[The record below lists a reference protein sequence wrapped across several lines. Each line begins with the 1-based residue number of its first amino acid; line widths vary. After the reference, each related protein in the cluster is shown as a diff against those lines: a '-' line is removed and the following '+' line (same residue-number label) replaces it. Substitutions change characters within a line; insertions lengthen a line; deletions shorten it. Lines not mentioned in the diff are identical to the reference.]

1 MTIHDDFEAQ
11 PTEATERQYI
21 LDADNRPLDSDFVA
35 WRQGSHVV
43 VHILSLGG
51 SGSNQR
57 GTQMREGKLI
67 AVKRMR
73 DNRLPLRAILTA
85 NVGTKVRNSEPAW
98 YPTHEECIVRIGQ
111 GATIDGDVDA
121 WCKDLWSD
129 ASGVA
134 SNGQNNFDRPLHFW
148 FETSESPAKLLD
160 KILDRRT
167 ALEGN
172 DVPSSPRGRDAYTI
186 EAERIQG
193 GFVYILHNI
202 SWPGWIKIGKAV
214 DLKQRMTAYRTCEP
228 SAEQS
233 FEYLAHFP
241 SDNALSIEQA
251 VHSEL
256 AERLQNDEQN
266 RTRQGEWYRI
276 TVEEATQIINLHLR

>member
-1 MTIHDDFEAQ
+1 MTLEEDFAATPSE
-11 PTEATERQYI
+11 TTERQYI
-21 LDADNRPLDSDFVA
+21 LDADGRPLDSDFIA
-35 WRQGSHVV
+35 WRQGQHVV
-43 VHILSLGG
+43 VHVLSLGG
-51 SGSNQR
+51 GR

-67 AVKRMR
+67 AVQRMR
-73 DNRLPLRAILTA
+73 VNRLPLRAILTA
-85 NVGTKVRNSEPAW
+85 NVGTKVRNSDPAW
-98 YPTHEECIVRIGQ
+98 YPTHQECVVRIGQ
-111 GATIDGDVDA
+111 EATIGTNTEA
-121 WCKDLWSD
+121 WCKDLWID

-134 SNGQNNFDRPLHFW
+134 ANGPNNFDRPLHFW
-148 FETSESPAKLLD
+148 FETTDSPAELLD
-160 KILDRRT
+160 KILARRT
-167 ALEGN
+167 ALRGN
-172 DVPSSPRGRDAYTI
+172 DVPPSPRGRDAYTI

-193 GFVYILHNI
+193 GYVYILHNI

>member
-1 MTIHDDFEAQ
+1 
-11 PTEATERQYI
+11 
-21 LDADNRPLDSDFVA
+21 
-35 WRQGSHVV
+35 
-43 VHILSLGG
+43 
-51 SGSNQR
+51 
-57 GTQMREGKLI
+57 MREGKLI
-67 AVKRMR
+67 AVQRMR
-73 DNRLPLRAILTA
+73 VNRLPLRAILTA
-85 NVGTKVRNSEPAW
+85 NVGTKVRNSDPAW
-98 YPTHEECIVRIGQ
+98 YPTHQECVVRIGQ
-111 GATIDGDVDA
+111 EATIGTNTEA
-121 WCKDLWSD
+121 WCKDLWID

-134 SNGQNNFDRPLHFW
+134 ANGPNNFDRPLHFW
-148 FETSESPAKLLD
+148 FETTDSPAELLD
-160 KILDRRT
+160 KILARRT
-167 ALEGN
+167 ALRGN
-172 DVPSSPRGRDAYTI
+172 DVPPSPRGRDAYTI

-193 GFVYILHNI
+193 GYVYILHNI